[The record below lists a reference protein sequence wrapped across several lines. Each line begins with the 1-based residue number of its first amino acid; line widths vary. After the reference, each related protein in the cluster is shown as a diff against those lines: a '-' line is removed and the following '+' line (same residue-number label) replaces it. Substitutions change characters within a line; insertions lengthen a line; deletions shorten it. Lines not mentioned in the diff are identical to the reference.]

1 MYFLSVFLRPFRLVS
16 NLTPSAFA
24 NNTSFIIPQIVE
36 LRFPS
41 GILISFRSFEMMPHF
56 TPQGSFLVASYL
68 FKKKSNS
75 IPHRKLMIKK
85 RLLLII
91 FIFEVLIAIK
101 NQWWCHNKFFLL
113 RVCTYFLFIFYYYP
127 LFSWRYSFSWV
138 FSSEV
143 FRILKAWSNLFSCL
157 NSQ

>member
-41 GILISFRSFEMMPHF
+41 GILISFRSFEMMPPF
-56 TPQGSFLVASYL
+56 TPQGWFLVASYL
-68 FKKKSNS
+68 FKKNPTVYLTENS
-75 IPHRKLMIKK
+75 WSK
-85 RLLLII
+85 RGCCLSFSYLRYWLTSKIDYGATTIYSSSGSALI
-91 FIFEVLIAIK
+91 V
-101 NQWWCHNKFFLL
+101 CSCFF
-113 RVCTYFLFIFYYYP
+113 YYP
-127 LFSWRYSFSWV
+127 LSSWRYSFSWV

-157 NSQ
+157 NSR